1 MANPNT
7 DGQQSTSR
15 NDKHGNV
22 RPYTIDYND
31 IKLAIEKSAKRNDKV
46 SRDLAFT
53 VDPNRLDSLLNN
65 QNITVVRKC
74 LDSRPVSLTSIPL
87 LSEYFTKSRLAWF
100 NEDKEFTTYIF
111 VRSDIDLPKEQADRL
126 LEILH
131 ILNDEDRQ
139 DEDPNTDEIKL
150 LAELVAYY
158 PCYFATTVS
167 YAKDEPGKYPKL
179 SYSIVCRANKIVIAS
194 ERYKYNPDD
203 MS

>member
-1 MANPNT
+1 MANSNKKGAVP
-7 DGQQSTSR
+7 S
-15 NDKHGNV
+15 
-22 RPYTIDYND
+22 YTINYND
-31 IKLAIEKSAKRNDKV
+31 IKIAIGKSTRKNDKV

-53 VDPNRLDSLLNN
+53 VDPGRLDFLLNN
-65 QNITVVRKC
+65 QNITVVRKN
-74 LDSRPVSLTSIPL
+74 LESRPVATTSIPL
-87 LSEYFTKSRLAWF
+87 LSEYFTKQRLAWF
-100 NEDKEFTTYIF
+100 NQEKEFTTYIF
-111 VRSDIDLPKEQADRL
+111 VRTDADLPKEAADRL

-131 ILNDEDRQ
+131 ALNDDDRDDP
-139 DEDPNTDEIKL
+139 DEDQVAL

-167 YAKDEPGKYPKL
+167 YMSDAPGSNGRL

>member
-1 MANPNT
+1 MANSNKKGVAPT
-7 DGQQSTSR
+7 
-15 NDKHGNV
+15 H
-22 RPYTIDYND
+22 TINYDD
-31 IKLAIEKSAKRNDKV
+31 IKIAIGKSARKNDKV

-53 VDPNRLDSLLNN
+53 IDPGRLDFLLAN
-65 QNITVVRKC
+65 QNIIVVRKN
-74 LDSRPVSLTSIPL
+74 LDSRPVATTAIPL
-87 LSEYFTKSRLAWF
+87 LSEYFTKQRLAWF
-100 NEDKEFTTYIF
+100 NQEKEYTTYIF
-111 VRSDIDLPKEQADRL
+111 VRTDADLPKEAADRL

-131 ILNDEDRQ
+131 ILNDDDKSDDIDQ
-139 DEDPNTDEIKL
+139 DQVEL

-167 YAKDEPGKYPKL
+167 YISDAPGSNGKL